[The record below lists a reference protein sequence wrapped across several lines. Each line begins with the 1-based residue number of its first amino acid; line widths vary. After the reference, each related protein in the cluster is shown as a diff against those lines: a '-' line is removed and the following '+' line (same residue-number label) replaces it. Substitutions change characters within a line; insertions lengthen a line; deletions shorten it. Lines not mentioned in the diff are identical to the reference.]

1 MEQVSIFTE
10 NTRGAMQ
17 GVTGALTAAGINIM
31 GMVTNDSAEYGIVR
45 MVVSDTGAAVKVLQ
59 EAGYICKATPVIG
72 VEVDDRVGALDALL
86 RALTES
92 YINVD
97 YLYISYDRYSTQPIM
112 ILHTEDISEV
122 ENCLEGKGFHIVE

>member
-17 GVTGALTAAGINIM
+17 GLTGALSAAGINIM

-45 MVVSDTGAAVKVLQ
+45 MVVSDTENAVKVLQ
-59 EAGYICKATPVIG
+59 DAGYICKATPVIG
-72 VEVDDRVGALDALL
+72 VEINDRVGALDALL
-86 RALTES
+86 CALRES
-92 YINVD
+92 YVNVD
-97 YLYISYDRYSTQPIM
+97 YLYISYDRDSSRPIM

-122 ENCLEGKGFHIVE
+122 ENCLEGKGFQIV